1 MTIEQHAD
9 VRGYFRER
17 LVKALS
23 HQRIATQEAT
33 EFYLVNLLADYAIRP
48 DEAMFGRTL
57 FDMYA
62 EASEAAGSE
71 RIRRFR
77 DLGDNALYVCGFFG
91 DHLKSR
97 GVSRTYAITM
107 GERGYSTVSVMLDRS
122 TTSESGFARVY
133 EDLAGNFEGY
143 VRVLDDVREETALRT
158 PQDIIRLYERW
169 QQTKSPLLAERL
181 ERAGVF
187 PQISADRKRG
197 GALH

>member
-91 DHLKSR
+91 DHLLGSKCKPR
-97 GVSRTYAITM
+97 G
-107 GERGYSTVSVMLDRS
+107 L
-122 TTSESGFARVY
+122 
-133 EDLAGNFEGY
+133 L
-143 VRVLDDVREETALRT
+143 
-158 PQDIIRLYERW
+158 RW
-169 QQTKSPLLAERL
+169 QGQCFVEGI
-181 ERAGVF
+181 GV
-187 PQISADRKRG
+187 K
-197 GALH
+197 